1 MFRTQVI
8 CCAIAIAVITTS
20 CEPMSSSDSGS
31 IDKTKD
37 WTEVVT
43 MVVSP
48 EIGTVYGM
56 EGVPSEGMMVKEEG
70 KKRPEMKEVP
80 VRLNFSEV
88 AFTKY
93 LIKV

>member
-70 KKRPEMKEVP
+70 KKDWIPKY
-80 VRLNFSEV
+80 FSEIEATIV
-88 AFTKY
+88 GFFPFK
-93 LIKV
+93 